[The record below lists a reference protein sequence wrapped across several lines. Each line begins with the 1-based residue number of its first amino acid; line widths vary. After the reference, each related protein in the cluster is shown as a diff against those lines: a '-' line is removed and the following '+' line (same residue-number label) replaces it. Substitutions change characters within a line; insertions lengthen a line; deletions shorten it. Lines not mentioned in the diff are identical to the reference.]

1 MGGRV
6 KRMLGQKKLAVLFA
20 LGTLAV
26 ALFLSGSMAAYH
38 ESFGWSAGVSTE
50 NFELKVNDSAA
61 ATQSFSDI
69 SLPVNTEITRSLRVN
84 TAELRTAAS
93 VTITLTARA
102 AGTMPSGLVVKLD
115 GSAAQRSGNVLTAS
129 VTVANAQEQVFT
141 KDVSFYWTLSAGE
154 DFSQYA
160 GFSMSYDVQV
170 EAVQQ

>member
-102 AGTMPSGLVVKLD
+102 DRAVAPDMVFVPFAYVE
-115 GSAAQRSGNVLTAS
+115 AAANVLTNP
-129 VTVANAQEQVFT
+129 VLDPWGKIPEF
-141 KDVSFYWTLSAGE
+141 KYSA
-154 DFSQYA
+154 
-160 GFSMSYDVQV
+160 VRV
-170 EAVQQ
+170 EAADRAIAAE